1 MCRPQLEGK
10 LNKYIGRQFDDC
22 IHDEGFLNIV
32 ADLRVS
38 GVKLVGFR
46 NSLGFITG
54 FIKQNEHGTK
64 ELNHNTVDFMQTQS
78 LGGFRETNLFGKP
91 AHLATSGSP
100 VAADTFLAAFRQS
113 IIFGCSWLTPRLH
126 RVAFNEQLMWY
137 EKKDK
142 ENRSRAV
149 LEWSLYIR
157 IKGGY
162 ATSYDKLKYYILSR
176 MNK

>member
-1 MCRPQLEGK
+1 MNKTYDVYMCR
-10 LNKYIGRQFDDC
+10 
-22 IHDEGFLNIV
+22 
-32 ADLRVS
+32 
-38 GVKLVGFR
+38 
-46 NSLGFITG
+46 ITPSAELQALMD
-54 FIKQNEHGTK
+54 KHGIK
-64 ELNHNTVDFMQTQS
+64 ELSHNTVDFMQTQS

-113 IIFGCSWLTPRLH
+113 IMFGCSWLTPRLH

-149 LEWSLYIR
+149 LEWSLYMR

-162 ATSYDKLKYYILSR
+162 ATAYDKLKYHILSR